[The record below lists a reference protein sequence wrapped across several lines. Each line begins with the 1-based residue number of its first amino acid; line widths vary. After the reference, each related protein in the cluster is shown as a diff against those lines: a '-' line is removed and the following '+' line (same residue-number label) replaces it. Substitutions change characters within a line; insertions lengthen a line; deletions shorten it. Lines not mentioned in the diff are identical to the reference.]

1 MSRPISDAW
10 FHRIKSATRDL
21 VKMAGGVVRAGE
33 IANASKSEVSR
44 WQSATDADVISLP
57 AALALEGECGVP
69 LVTSVMAELNGRR
82 LSDPD
87 AEGREASNLF
97 ARHAEVLR
105 SSGEMAS
112 EEYGRHHCS
121 WPDDGAQAGEGLPP
135 AKRPLHSRR
144 PPRSSQNPHHRY
156 SATRRRNAV
165 RPAQL
170 AFARAVA

>member
-112 EEYGRHHCS
+112 QMAAALADGRFTPAEAEHVDRAAS
-121 WPDDGAQAGEGLPP
+121 EMEGVVRQL
-135 AKRPLHSRR
+135 RR
-144 PPRSSQNPHHRY
+144 DL
-156 SATRRRNAV
+156 AAV
-165 RPAQL
+165 RAGAGL
-170 AFARAVA
+170 RVVGD